1 LYESDNPSLGA
12 VFSREGKKVTVA
24 TTTHVP
30 VEVYLRS
37 SYEPDAEYVDGKI
50 EERPMGEFD
59 HASWQEAILAWFRQ
73 NMVEW
78 GVRARPEL
86 RVKVAATRYR
96 IPDVTV
102 IDRSKPTEQVITHP
116 PLAVFEILSPED
128 TLQRLKRRLEDY
140 RVMGIEEIRVIDP
153 QDDTFYRYEDGQLLR
168 NDTFSHAGKG
178 IVFEMKQIKDLF
190 DK

>member
-1 LYESDNPSLGA
+1 M
-12 VFSREGKKVTVA
+12 A

-73 NMVEW
+73 HRGEW
-78 GVRARPEL
+78 GVRALPEL

-96 IPDVTV
+96 APDVTV
-102 IDRSKPTEQVITHP
+102 LDRNQPSEQIITHP
-116 PLAVFEILSPED
+116 PLAVFEVLSPED

-153 QDDTFYRYEDGQLLR
+153 QDSAFYRYEDGQLLR

-178 IVFEMKQIKDLF
+178 IVFEMNQIKDLL
-190 DK
+190 DD

>member
-1 LYESDNPSLGA
+1 M
-12 VFSREGKKVTVA
+12 A

-59 HASWQEAILAWFRQ
+59 HALWQQAILKWFWPHEK
-73 NMVEW
+73 EW
-78 GVRARPEL
+78 SIRVLPEL
-86 RVKVAATRYR
+86 RLQVAATRYR
-96 IPDVTV
+96 VPDVTLL
-102 IDRSKPTEQVITHP
+102 DRSRPIEQIITQP

-140 RVMGIEEIRVIDP
+140 RAMGIAEIRVIDP
-153 QDDTFYRYEDGQLLR
+153 QDNTFYRYEDGQLLS

-178 IVFEMKQIKDLF
+178 IVFDMNQIKNLLDV
-190 DK
+190 

>member
-1 LYESDNPSLGA
+1 M
-12 VFSREGKKVTVA
+12 A

-30 VEVYLRS
+30 AEDYLRS

-59 HASWQEAILAWFRQ
+59 HASWQEAISAWFRQ
-73 NMVEW
+73 HRAEW
-78 GVRARPEL
+78 GVRALPEL

-96 IPDVTV
+96 VSDVTV
-102 IDRSKPTEQVITHP
+102 LYPNQPREQVITHP

-140 RVMGIEEIRVIDP
+140 RIMGIAEIWVIDP
-153 QDDTFYRYEDGQLLR
+153 QDDTFCRYEDGQLLR

-178 IVFEMKQIKDLF
+178 I
-190 DK
+190 